1 MVPKEKKPHEV
12 IPPSLCLC
20 LCLVLVLVLAQPS
33 GKGPRLPEVYCVISR
48 LGCFG
53 LFSKVRGL
61 SPLPPAP
68 PRCRPPGRSAGSRMG
83 KPYLGRGGERAG
95 EPSDSRPSASSRP
108 SIACPPMS
116 QPPRPWAE
124 PQSLGTEAPGE
135 AKGPGSPSQG
145 MSLVQLLSSQ
155 EPGPGP
161 DGEQSRPPWPGPGR
175 SRVRRSWQDRPLSP
189 SFGPGWPGAGP
200 PSSLP

>member
-1 MVPKEKKPHEV
+1 MSVSV
-12 IPPSLCLC
+12 S
-20 LCLVLVLVLAQPS
+20 
-33 GKGPRLPEVYCVISR
+33 GPRPRAGPAKWE
-48 LGCFG
+48 GAPAA
-53 LFSKVRGL
+53 RGL
-61 SPLPPAP
+61 LCHQPPRLLRPVFQGKRVSAPFRLPLPAA
-68 PRCRPPGRSAGSRMG
+68 GRQDGPQAAGWGNRTWG
-83 KPYLGRGGERAG
+83 GGERAG

>member
-83 KPYLGRGGERAG
+83 KPCLGGGGVRGQANPLTPTRLPAPAPALPACRCHSPPGRGQSHSPWGQRPLGRPRAQ
-95 EPSDSRPSASSRP
+95 EAPLK
-108 SIACPPMS
+108 ACPWS
-116 QPPRPWAE
+116 SCSALR
-124 PQSLGTEAPGE
+124 
-135 AKGPGSPSQG
+135 SQG
-145 MSLVQLLSSQ
+145 RART
-155 EPGPGP
+155 G
-161 DGEQSRPPWPGPGR
+161 SRAAPRG
-175 SRVRRSWQDRPLSP
+175 QALA
-189 SFGPGWPGAGP
+189 GAG
-200 PSSLP
+200 